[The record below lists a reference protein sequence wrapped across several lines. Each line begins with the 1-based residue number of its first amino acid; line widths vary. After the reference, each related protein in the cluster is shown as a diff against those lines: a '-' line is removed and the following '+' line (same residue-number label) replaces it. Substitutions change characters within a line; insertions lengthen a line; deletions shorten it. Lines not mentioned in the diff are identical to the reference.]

1 MDDDPDADFIWNRD
15 VYGQQE
21 EAIIIGLRDNTNY
34 WVRVQ
39 VYNNA
44 GLGPI
49 GEWRLA
55 ETFHLR
61 KLIQFLQFLTSNIL
75 KENCLIK
82 VLGYM
87 Y

>member
-1 MDDDPDADFIWNRD
+1 MHAILTITHNFLQIQYRLLDDDPDADFIWNRD
-15 VYGQQE
+15 VYGQQS

-39 VYNNA
+39 VFNSA

-55 ETFHLR
+55 ETFHQR
-61 KLIQFLQFLTSNIL
+61 KYHLCT
-75 KENCLIK
+75 
-82 VLGYM
+82 M
-87 Y
+87 T